1 VVLDEMHGGR
11 KRVGVIAGGPFASV
25 GWPPDLLELA
35 GATFDKGKLVER
47 VDTDDPTTP
56 RKQRHE
62 PRDPRPPT
70 PHRTLGALTLGDA
83 RTAPARGRV

>member
-1 VVLDEMHGGR
+1 MAVREANGGAGRDAWGR

-47 VDTDDPTTP
+47 VDTDDPTNT
-56 RKQRHE
+56 E
-62 PRDPRPPT
+62 E
-70 PHRTLGALTLGDA
+70 AA
-83 RTAPARGRV
+83 A